1 MKYIGKRTR
10 IAAILLATGFLSAC
24 DGISIPEFRVPD
36 LGFST
41 PTAPVIDRPLPDS
54 RGVITYETYQVMV
67 ARTGDTVSSMAQRI
81 GMSPEELARH
91 NGLSLGYAP
100 RMGEVLALPRNVG
113 GSVVGSP
120 SGWTPDLA
128 ITAIDTAA
136 GGSIQVSEPSLGRPD
151 EPLRHRVESGD
162 SAYSIARLYN
172 VSVTALASWN
182 GLGPDLGVRIGQE
195 LIIPVPDT
203 SRTTAAPVA
212 PTATPIASPTPA
224 PTPAPPATVAPVA
237 LASSATGFVKPV
249 DGTVSRPYNP
259 QAGRDKNDGIDYA
272 APAGSDVR
280 VASDGVVA
288 LVSTSTGGLGTI
300 VLVRHANDI
309 LTIYGRVDKVTVAK
323 GETVRRGQV
332 IGVVAAGDPAT
343 MHFEVRKGTDSVDP
357 APYLR

>member
-1 MKYIGKRTR
+1 MKYISKRTR
-10 IAAILLATGFLSAC
+10 IAALLLATGFLSAC
-24 DGISIPEFRVPD
+24 QGIDIPQFRVPD
-36 LGFST
+36 LGFS
-41 PTAPVIDRPLPDS
+41 ASAGPVIDRPLPDS
-54 RGVITYETYQVMV
+54 RGVITYETYQVVV
-67 ARTGDTVSSMAQRI
+67 ARTNDTVSSMAQRI
-81 GMSPEELARH
+81 GMPPEDLARH
-91 NGLSLGYAP
+91 NGLSIGYAP
-100 RMGEVLALPRNVG
+100 RLGEVLALPRNVG

-128 ITAIDTAA
+128 ITAIDTAT
-136 GGSIQVSEPSLGRPD
+136 GGSIQVTEPSLGRPD

-212 PTATPIASPTPA
+212 PAATPIPSPTPT
-224 PTPAPPATVAPVA
+224 PTPTPLPVASVAP
-237 LASSATGFVKPV
+237 ASSATGFVTPV
-249 DGTVSRPYNP
+249 DGTISRPYNQ

-272 APAGSDVR
+272 VAAGSDVR
-280 VASDGVVA
+280 VAADGVVA

-323 GETVRRGQV
+323 GDTVRRGQV
-332 IGVVAAGDPAT
+332 IGVVAEGDPAT

>member
-1 MKYIGKRTR
+1 MGIVMNYFGKRTR
-10 IAAILLATGFLSAC
+10 IAAVLLATSFLTACNGFDMPKFSV
-24 DGISIPEFRVPD
+24 PE
-36 LGFST
+36 LGFSAPT
-41 PTAPVIDRPLPDS
+41 PPVIDRPLPDA

-67 ARTGDTVSSMAQRI
+67 ARSGDTVTTMAGRI

-91 NGLSLGYAP
+91 NGLNVYYTP
-100 RMGEVLALPRNVG
+100 RPGEVLALPRNVG

-128 ITAIDTAA
+128 ITAINGAT
-136 GGSIQVSEPSLGRPD
+136 GGSIVVTEPSLGRPD
-151 EPLRHRVESGD
+151 EPLRHRVEAGD

-182 GLGPDLGVRIGQE
+182 GLGADLGVRVGQE

-203 SRTTAAPVA
+203 SRTTSAPVAPAATPIATPKPSVPAPVA
-212 PTATPIASPTPA
+212 PTAPA
-224 PTPAPPATVAPVA
+224 PST
-237 LASSATGFVKPV
+237 SQFVKPV

-259 QAGRDKNDGIDYA
+259 QSGANKNDGIDYA
-272 APAGSDVR
+272 AAAGSDVR
-280 VASDGVVA
+280 VAADGTVA
-288 LVSTSTGGLGTI
+288 LVSASTGGLGTI

-323 GETVRRGQV
+323 GDAVKRGQV
-332 IGVVAAGDPAT
+332 IGVVAAGNPAT